1 MALEDLD
8 QFETALASYQ
18 EALRQAPDD
27 VNVRYRIGHVLENQ
41 GKLDEASA
49 AYQQVLDSQPDN
61 LNATAGLASIAEKR
75 GDPDAAYILLRSSL
89 SARTANLKAALTLSR
104 ICSRYV
110 NCPEV
115 ISLLESLV
123 QDQDYSYQERAI
135 AHFTLSGL
143 YENAGDKDAA
153 ARHTQQGNALKRGPA
168 HG

>member
-1 MALEDLD
+1 M
-8 QFETALASYQ
+8 FI
-18 EALRQAPDD
+18 
-27 VNVRYRIGHVLENQ
+27 RYRIGHALENQ

-75 GDPDAAYILLRSSL
+75 GDPDTAYILLRPSL
-89 SARTANLKAALTLSR
+89 NAGTANLKAALTFSR

-123 QDQDYSYQERAI
+123 LDQDYSYRERAN
-135 AHFTLSGL
+135 AHFTLRWL
-143 YENAGDKDAA
+143 YESAGNTDAA
-153 ARHTQQGNALKRGPA
+153 ARHTQQGNALKSRPA